1 MNELKELLD
10 MKGLVMHSYH
20 RCNDKDSTLFK
31 EDGKRTARAEA
42 GFETL
47 LDSYLM
53 DILQDTAPKDI
64 VAVWEGGNDRRIE
77 LFPAYKE
84 KRRTA
89 PKDPVVEGEL
99 KKMYKYTKSFLAGI
113 GSIQIKYPFAEG
125 DDALAFL
132 STKMS
137 CSIHTIDG
145 DLIQLASDTCM
156 VTQKDEVKEEDEHG
170 TPPHLIALRKS
181 IVGDTSDEYPGVKGM
196 GKVAWR
202 RLVEAFGID
211 GMEELDQLAK
221 DKNLDELEAIAAEAG
236 SKELSTV
243 AAAKYIWLLQYELAK
258 LHPEWCENTY
268 KKTIIRPD
276 VFKRLPNR
284 SRVEEVLTSCGC
296 MDFMP
301 QLEGY
306 LPHNVLVTADNVD
319 AIIYDGDF
327 MDDFNASI
335 VAFDYE
341 SYDTN
346 KFENFVKVM
355 EGKPGIYVDVLSQK
369 ITGASFTWGANLNKT
384 IYICFGHSD
393 TNNCD
398 IEVLRDLLDNAGEL
412 VCQNDGFE
420 YVVTANTF
428 GKEEAGRLLQGTQDT
443 RIMAS
448 YVDENERTGLKH
460 SSMKYLNYHQ
470 ATYKETLGDKEDMS
484 QLTGEEVFGYGIDD
498 AICTAHLHSLWDF
511 IMTIEGTRDFCRTYE
526 ADTNRVVSD
535 AFMAGC
541 NISLPRLEKMRD
553 EDRTSLDVLWPRLKE
568 LLSANCTEEHPDRAD
583 IYMAEI
589 RKFEV
594 AKRTEAGKT
603 DEEIAM
609 KLADM
614 REEFTAGSKYIPYSE
629 EVIPYEFKPTKTQ
642 LNAAMD
648 RIGLTRKET
657 DPDDPEFGPMPVNN
671 IESVAVSRISEWAA
685 NMIPEELPKEQQEF
699 VDLVAAA
706 AHQFKARQGDEFTAL
721 SGYVQ
726 KLFPEKDKIT
736 SSGDELSLDSPAQ
749 MAHLLYGKLG
759 LPVRVATKVTMGSTR
774 DRLGFPGGPAAND
787 KAIETALAE
796 DLVEHDWRREVIE
809 SVREIKSLETMFKL
823 YYTPYP
829 LWIRPDT
836 GKVHPGIINC
846 GTATRRPTGTQ
857 PNLLQVKKGKIRS
870 MFLPMREGHVLIAP
884 DFSGQELRILGSE
897 SGDPVIYDAYM
908 GDDKKDIHSLTASA
922 IMPAIT
928 KKLRP
933 DLMRQI
939 RLTKNGKAMEYSQFI
954 EWLHSDNKD
963 LAEYAKFV
971 RNKRGKP
978 CGFLINYQ
986 GGAGTLST
994 NILVPRKE
1002 AQKFID
1008 DTFALYSRIE
1018 PFQNECSETGRRQG
1032 YVATAYGNRR
1042 HATDDILSKDDGK
1055 RMRMERQLGNAV
1067 IQGGAADILKV
1078 VMSSCLSTDLLKDT
1092 QSFIMAPVYD
1102 EVVCSVP
1109 VEHAVK
1115 FCQRLQAIMDLL
1127 PPGHT
1132 IPMVSEFS
1140 LGFDWY
1146 NMVEFGTDTSDE
1158 AVTKALA
1165 EAAKL
1170 QEVYGE

>member
-1 MNELKELLD
+1 

-47 LDSYLM
+47 LDSYLI

-77 LFPAYKE
+77 LFPGYKK
-84 KRRTA
+84 KRREA
-89 PKDPVVEGEL
+89 EKDPVVEGEL
-99 KKMYKYTKSFLAGI
+99 KKMYKYTKTFLAGM
-113 GSIQIKYPFAEG
+113 GCIQLKYPFAEG

-156 VTQKDEVKEEDEHG
+156 VTQKDEVKETDEHG

-181 IVGDTSDEYPGVKGM
+181 IVGDTSDEYPGVKGL
-196 GKVAWR
+196 GKVAWEK
-202 RLVEAFGID
+202 LVEEFGID
-211 GMEELDQLAK
+211 GMEELDQLAR
-221 DKNLDELEAIAAEAG
+221 DKNLDELEAISAEAG
-236 SKELSTV
+236 SKALTTI
-243 AAAKYIWLLQYELAK
+243 ADAKYQWLLQYELAR

-268 KKTIIRPD
+268 KKTIIRPEI
-276 VFKRLPNR
+276 FKRLPNR
-284 SRVEEVLTSCGC
+284 GRVEEVLTSCGC

-301 QLEGY
+301 QLDRY

-327 MDDFNASI
+327 LDDFNDSI

-355 EGKPGIYVDVLSQK
+355 QGKPGTYVDVLSQK

-384 IYICFGHSD
+384 IYICFDHAD

-428 GKEEAGRLLQGTQDT
+428 GIEEAGRLLQGTQDT

-460 SSMKYLNYHQ
+460 SSLKYLNYHQ

-484 QLTGEEVFGYGIDD
+484 QLTGEEVFNYGIDD
-498 AICTAHLHSLWDF
+498 AICTAHLYSLGDF
-511 IMTIEGTRDFCRTYE
+511 VMTIEGTRDFCRTYE

-535 AFMAGC
+535 AFMEGC

-553 EDRTSLDVLWPRLKE
+553 EDQKDLDVLWPRLRE
-568 LLSANCTEEHPDRAD
+568 LLAANCTEEHPDRAD

-594 AKRTEAGKT
+594 AKMTEAGKT
-603 DEEIAM
+603 DEEIAV

-614 REEFTAGSKYIPYSE
+614 REKFTTGSKYVPYTE
-629 EVIPYEFKPTKTQ
+629 AFIRYEFKPTKAQ
-642 LNAAMD
+642 LNAARRRLWIVKEEITLLEGD
-648 RIGLTRKET
+648 LTETIDEFEIG
-657 DPDDPEFGPMPVNN
+657 
-671 IESVAVSRISEWAA
+671 SVATSRISEWAA
-685 NMIPEELPKEQQEF
+685 SMIPEELPEEQQEF

-706 AHQFKARQGDEFTAL
+706 AHQFKIRAGDEFKAL
-721 SGYVQ
+721 STYVQ
-726 KLFPEKDKIT
+726 KLFPERDKVT
-736 SSGDELSLDSPAQ
+736 TSGDELSLDSPTQ

-759 LPVRVATKVTMGSTR
+759 LPIRVATKVQMGSTR
-774 DRLGFPGGPAAND
+774 DRLGFQGGPAAND

-796 DLVEHDWRREVIE
+796 DLIEHDWRREVIE

-908 GDDKKDIHSLTASA
+908 GENRKDIHSLTASA
-922 IMPAIT
+922 IMPAVT
-928 KKLRP
+928 QKLRP
-933 DLMRQI
+933 DLMSEMK
-939 RLTKNGKAMEYSQFI
+939 LTPDRKAMDYDQFM
-954 EWLHSDNKD
+954 EWRSGDNED
-963 LAEYAKFV
+963 LAKHANFV
-971 RNKRGKP
+971 RNKRAKA
-978 CGFLINYQ
+978 CNFLVNYE

-994 NILVPRKE
+994 NILVPRDE
-1002 AQKFID
+1002 AKKFIGGMLG
-1008 DTFALYSRIE
+1008 LYKGIV
-1018 PFQNECSETGRRQG
+1018 PFQEKAHDDGRAYG
-1032 YVATAYGNRR
+1032 YVKTAYGSRR
-1042 HATDDILSKDDGK
+1042 HATNDILSKDDSK
-1055 RMRMERQLGNAV
+1055 RMRMERQLSNFI
-1067 IQGGAADILKV
+1067 IQGTAADILKV

-1109 VEHAVK
+1109 VKHATE

-1146 NMVEFGTDTSDE
+1146 NMVEFGTDTSKE

-1165 EAAKL
+1165 EAAEL